1 MSRVVGVEFEPRA
14 SAASEIRRG
23 TRRISPPP
31 YPTQSAGYFV
41 SVRGGGWGS
50 YLGDGGLDVA
60 GVGGGHRLADD
71 GVIGA
76 HLDVADGDGP
86 VGSNRGCE
94 ARSAAGPSA
103 RKSAR
108 DDAPVGTAVACV
120 GRITRSWA
128 TKGAWLWTRTTR
140 TWSSCGRSWCCPR
153 SRGPRGGRHR
163 KGPPRRRSRSWARCS
178 PRGRASPWHEPLWR
192 SSSRDA

>member
-1 MSRVVGVEFEPRA
+1 MVGWGRRRGGDGSARSSRDQPRDALGRVPLVFPAMSRVVNTKSEPRA

-50 YLGDGGLDVA
+50 YLGDAGLDVA

-71 GVIGA
+71 GVIGS

-120 GRITRSWA
+120 GRITRSCGDEGRVVVDA
-128 TKGAWLWTRTTR
+128 NDTHLVFLRTVLVLSTQ
-140 TWSSCGRSWCCPR
+140 
-153 SRGPRGGRHR
+153 
-163 KGPPRRRSRSWARCS
+163 
-178 PRGRASPWHEPLWR
+178 
-192 SSSRDA
+192 